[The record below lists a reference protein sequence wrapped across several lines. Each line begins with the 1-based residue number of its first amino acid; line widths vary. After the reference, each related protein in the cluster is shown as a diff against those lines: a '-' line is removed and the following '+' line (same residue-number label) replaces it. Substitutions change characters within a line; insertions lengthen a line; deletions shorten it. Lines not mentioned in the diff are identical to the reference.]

1 MGYQRH
7 TVLIVKIRTAT
18 PRDLDAIVD
27 VFRGC
32 WNISYS
38 ELLPHDVREGMT
50 SEKAREMWG
59 ASVTPHPDRTTL
71 VVEIADSVV
80 AVARIGIDPNDGMS
94 GHLFSL
100 YVHPNSSGKGIGRAL
115 LLEAMKQLAEQGFIR
130 RTLWVF
136 RDNAAAKNL
145 YISIG
150 FIPSGEEKTDPRWK
164 IPEIEMVLTSQQ

>member
-1 MGYQRH
+1 
-7 TVLIVKIRTAT
+7 
-18 PRDLDAIVD
+18 
-27 VFRGC
+27 
-32 WNISYS
+32 
-38 ELLPHDVREGMT
+38 MT

-100 YVHPNSSGKGIGRAL
+100 YVHPNSSGKGIGRTL
-115 LLEAMKQLAEQGFIR
+115 LLEAMKRLSEQGFTR

-136 RDNAAAKNL
+136 RDNAIAQKL
-145 YISIG
+145 YSSFG
-150 FIPSGEEKTDPRWK
+150 FIPSGAEKTDPRWK
-164 IPEIEMVLTSQQ
+164 IPEIEMELTSPQ